1 MKISE
6 GLLME
11 EFNLEGREFIAL
23 CNLMQL
29 AGMCSS
35 GGMAKML
42 VADGRVTVDGQ
53 VELRKRCKIS
63 PGQVVAFEGQQ
74 IAVVSYQD

>member
-1 MKISE
+1 MK
-6 GLLME
+6 

-35 GGMAKML
+35 GGTAKMI
-42 VADGRVTVDGQ
+42 VADGKVTVDGQ
-53 VELRKRCKIS
+53 VELRKRCKIRPS
-63 PGQVVAFEGQQ
+63 QVVEYNGDQ
-74 IAVVSYQD
+74 IKVV